1 MNKKVQFTHEELEYI
16 KLKVVGYDA
25 RLATDEGNVKEL
37 QKSIEEKINNSLYGD
52 GLEDNVI
59 PMIKYEITGGLHDPI
74 KFAYQCPNCK
84 KHFNNVAI
92 KKIKFCY
99 HCGQA
104 LKKGEKNA

>member
-25 RLATDEGNVKEL
+25 RLAKDEGNVKEL

-92 KKIKFCY
+92 KKNKILLSLWPSTEK
-99 HCGQA
+99 GR
-104 LKKGEKNA
+104 KK